1 MSEKEIKDLEQTYQ
15 RLYYNYTVNR
25 QQQQIDLPMFTKILS
40 AVLPSILIP
49 GIFEAFDENRDGRKK
64 KQDQTSSVFFLYLL
78 HRFN

>member
-15 RLYYNYTVNR
+15 RLYYNHTVNR

-49 GIFEAFDENRDGRKK
+49 GIFEAFDENRDGRKQR
-64 KQDQTSSVFFLYLL
+64 KQRQSSYVFFSSIC
-78 HRFN
+78 